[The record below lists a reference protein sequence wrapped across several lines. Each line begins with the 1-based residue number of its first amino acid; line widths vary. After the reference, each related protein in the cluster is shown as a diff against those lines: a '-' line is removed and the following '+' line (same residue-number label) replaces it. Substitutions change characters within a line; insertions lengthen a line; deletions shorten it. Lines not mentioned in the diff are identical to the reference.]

1 MSQGIPLGCPPLQSL
16 NRVVLGG
23 WGTGIPPR
31 AVALNHSQ
39 ARSSRNVLLQ
49 TEGRGG
55 GQGDG
60 QGPPA
65 HEPQGGA
72 QWEAA
77 RAGPGLGGGGG
88 RAPTSPLLDLTRA
101 REAQTFLRLLPTGMG
116 GLAAIRA
123 GPVAP
128 CQGTPATMV
137 VWVTAPLL
145 PCQPPEE
152 GGSKPRGLAGV
163 SAHH

>member
-1 MSQGIPLGCPPLQSL
+1 MFYCKP
-16 NRVVLGG
+16 
-23 WGTGIPPR
+23 
-31 AVALNHSQ
+31 
-39 ARSSRNVLLQ
+39 
-49 TEGRGG
+49 RGG
-55 GQGDG
+55 GAGKVMARDPQPMSPRV
-60 QGPPA
+60 GPSGKLQ
-65 HEPQGGA
+65 ELG
-72 QWEAA
+72 
-77 RAGPGLGGGGG
+77 RAWGGGGG